1 MLVRSSAPEP
11 GCRVQIQGRDSSQPL
26 LSAPP
31 PPLPPLSHPLLPSP
45 PFPHSLSH
53 PCLSPSLPLPDL
65 PCREK
70 EEDSV
75 PALGVWVSLSVML
88 LLTAAPTSVI
98 SGEREGV
105 CCSFLGWGKC
115 ASLCP
120 PLWFPATPSLVPL
133 APLHEMGM
141 CASEGSL
148 CTLHTRVSR
157 CQPCAL
163 HVAKVF

>member
-120 PLWFPATPSLVPL
+120 PCGFQRPPAWYPLLPSMRWGSVPQK
-133 APLHEMGM
+133 E
-141 CASEGSL
+141 ASAL
-148 CTLHTRVSR
+148 CT
-157 CQPCAL
+157 PG
-163 HVAKVF
+163 